1 MTTLNFGCFRILFDR
16 RRNDRDIKIKIVVVD
31 NCIRG
36 GGRGGKGGGET
47 ENGSKD
53 VVQSSVLIKHLSR

>member
-36 GGRGGKGGGET
+36 GGRGGGKGGG
-47 ENGSKD
+47 D
-53 VVQSSVLIKHLSR
+53 